1 MRYTIPAI
9 AIAASLA
16 LAGCSDGGGSNGG
29 VSDGEGSDLTTGVML
44 LNGDTY
50 FTAVADGYKRAS
62 NGETIVENYDGDAA
76 KEAQAVDNLISR
88 QVDAIVT
95 SPLDGTAS
103 ASTLKRASDSG
114 IKVVCYNTCVD
125 EDKREGI
132 VSAFVLSDQAGMGKQ
147 TGTFAADWIKK
158 NVKGEAVFGVLHCDS
173 FDICR
178 QRKDA
183 FFTTLDAAGVNYRIA
198 AQEEELVVDK
208 AVPAGED
215 MLTSNPDINVLWSAN
230 DGGTTGLV
238 RAAESSGRDIKVF
251 GSDMTPVLADMLLQQ
266 PPTLLTTT
274 GQDGTATG
282 EKALDV
288 VQTLIDGDDVD
299 PFVQEVPVV
308 NYSVDDL
315 DAVRAYVEAN

>member
-9 AIAASLA
+9 ALAASLA
-16 LAGCSDGGGSNGG
+16 LAGCSDDGASDGGGS
-29 VSDGEGSDLTTGVML
+29 DFTTGVML

-50 FTAVADGYKRAS
+50 FTAVADGFKQAS
-62 NGETIVENYDGDAA
+62 DGETIVENYDGDAA

-103 ASTLKRASDSG
+103 ASTLKRAADSG
-114 IKVVCYNTCVD
+114 IEVVCYNTCLD

-132 VSAFVLSDQAGMGKQ
+132 VSAFVLSDQAGMGEQ

-158 NVKGEAVFGVLHCDS
+158 NVNGQAVFGVLHCDS

-183 FFTTLDAAGVNYRIA
+183 FFSTLDAAGVDYRIA
-198 AQEEELVVDK
+198 AQEEEYVVDK
-208 AVPAGED
+208 AVPAAED

-282 EKALDV
+282 EKALDIV
-288 VQTLIDGDDVD
+288 RTLLDGDDVE